1 MPTIRQYTFD
11 IDTKRYLN
19 RVNTYRSL
27 SGLPNITNGDAVDI
41 DNFIIGL
48 KDLGLWNT
56 MVCWPLRSQH
66 NIGAGTTVLS
76 LGSLGKSNNDGI
88 MLNAFSTWG
97 ANGITFGGTVAN
109 SARINLPT
117 DIRFQISY
125 SGSIFGCLNYQAGVI
140 EDNNFAIFIN
150 SDSVDGD
157 PTFPGI
163 QTNHQTSQGVVPA
176 VTRNSTRYFQVT
188 RGGVFSAGFSTVAGN
203 FETNAQSNYRNGTL
217 IARESSLGTMNPA
230 ERPIASAQCFIG
242 RGNYVTGG
250 VTCSISLVTAKVL
263 SNAEMRS
270 LHNLYKE
277 TIGKGLGLP

>member
-1 MPTIRQYTFD
+1 MPIIRQYTFD
-11 IDTKRYLN
+11 VDTKRYLN

-27 SGLPNITNGDAVDI
+27 SGLPGITNGDAVDI

-48 KDLGLWNT
+48 KDLGLWNA

-76 LGSLGKSNNDGI
+76 LGSLGRSNCDGI
-88 MLNAFSTWG
+88 MANSPTWG
-97 ANGITFGGTVAN
+97 LSGVTFGGTVAN
-109 SARINLPT
+109 SARINLPV

-125 SGSIFGCLNYQAGVI
+125 SGSIFGCLNYLVGVI
-140 EDNNFAIFIN
+140 EDNNFQIFIN
-150 SDSVDGD
+150 FDSNDGD
-157 PTFPGI
+157 PTFPNLSI
-163 QTNHQTSQGVVPA
+163 NQQATQGVVPA
-176 VTRNSTRYFQVT
+176 VTRNSTRYFQST
-188 RGGVFSAGFSTVAGN
+188 RGGAFSAGFSTVAGN
-203 FETNAQSNYRNGTL
+203 FETTAQSNYRNGAL
-217 IARESSLGTMNPA
+217 IARESNLGIMNPA
-230 ERPIASAQCFIG
+230 ERPMSANQCYIG

-250 VTCSISLVTAKVL
+250 VTCSICLVTAKVL